1 MKNPYNFPQEILEA
15 NRKIRKRN
23 YKLIALVIIGLAIA
37 VTAFVFLVSFGL
49 KSTDAFK
56 TAEQEIHKSLEIQTV
71 TGGIEAISLS
81 TGSVSTHNNDG
92 EANFDISV
100 DGTRKDID
108 VSVYLT
114 KHNGQ
119 WKVDELVWE

>member
-1 MKNPYNFPQEILEA
+1 MKNPYNFPPEILEA

-23 YKLIALVIIGLAIA
+23 YKLIALVIVGLSIA
-37 VTAFVFLVSFGL
+37 VIAFVCLVSYGL

-56 TAEQEIHKSLEIQTV
+56 VAEQEIHKSSEIQTE
-71 TGGIEAISLS
+71 TGGIEDISLS

-92 EANFDISV
+92 EASFDISV
-100 DGTRKDID
+100 DGTKKDID

-114 KHNGQ
+114 KYDGQ
-119 WKVDELVWE
+119 WKVDELVW